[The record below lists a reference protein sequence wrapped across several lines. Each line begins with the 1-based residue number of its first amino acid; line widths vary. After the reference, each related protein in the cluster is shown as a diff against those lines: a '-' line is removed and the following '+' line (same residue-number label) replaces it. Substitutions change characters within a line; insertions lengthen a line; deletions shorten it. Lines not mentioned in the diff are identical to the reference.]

1 MKKAADM
8 VKTMKCKLQEP
19 LRGTD
24 GISSLCAIW
33 DKWEKDS
40 KAKLQ
45 VREYGIMGPTH
56 VLPAVA

>member
-1 MKKAADM
+1 M

-19 LRGTD
+19 LRGAD
-24 GISSLCAIW
+24 GISSLSAIW